1 MSGAACGTR
10 ERVRRDSPAAR
21 RAPRRTL
28 HAVRAYSQGEAAR
41 ILGVSPARLRS
52 WERHALVRPSVRDGD
67 RPAYGFRD
75 LVCGKTILVLLDH
88 GVPLRRIR
96 RTVEA
101 VRERIP
107 ELDEP
112 VAQLRVWLDGSDRIV
127 VRHGDALFE
136 PDGQRV
142 IDFTLAPAR
151 PDDVAPLGVAAASGN
166 RSSLREQQ
174 APAPAPESALEWFER
189 GCRLDGRPE
198 TFAEAIEAYRNAI
211 AADPGFAD
219 AHCNLG
225 AIHHQQDRRDEARAC
240 YERAL
245 ACDPGHVEAHLNLAS
260 LDEEEERPEAAL
272 AHYRAALR
280 ADPMRAETH
289 LAVALLYERLA
300 LRRRARAHWRR
311 YLQCAPG
318 GAWAEVAR
326 KRLAERDPDATGA

>member
-1 MSGAACGTR
+1 MT
-10 ERVRRDSPAAR
+10 
-21 RAPRRTL
+21 
-28 HAVRAYSQGEAAR
+28 AYTQGEAAR
-41 ILGVSPARLRS
+41 ILGVSRARLRS
-52 WERHALVRPSVRDGD
+52 WERSALVRPSVRDGD
-67 RPAYGFRD
+67 RLAYGFRD
-75 LVCGKTILVLLDH
+75 LVCGKAILVLLDH

-112 VAQLRVWLDGSDRIV
+112 VAQLRVWLDGSDRVV

-142 IDFTLAPAR
+142 IDFTLSPPC
-151 PDDVAPLGVAAASGN
+151 PDDVAPLAPPSAGNGAAGASGDAE
-166 RSSLREQQ
+166 RD
-174 APAPAPESALEWFER
+174 PETALEWFER
-189 GCRLDGRPE
+189 GCRLDSRPE
-198 TFAEAIEAYRNAI
+198 TFPQAIAAYERAIEA
-211 AADPGFAD
+211 DPDFAD

-225 AIHHQQDRRDEARAC
+225 AVHHQQDRRAEARAC

-245 ACDPGHVEAHLNLAS
+245 ACEPSHVEAHLNLAS

-280 ADPMRAETH
+280 ADPTRAEAH
-289 LAVALLYERLA
+289 LAIALLYEKLA
-300 LRRRARAHWRR
+300 LRRRAREHWRR
-311 YLQCAPG
+311 YLQCAPS

-326 KRLAERDPDATGA
+326 RRLDEADPDASA

>member
-1 MSGAACGTR
+1 VT
-10 ERVRRDSPAAR
+10 
-21 RAPRRTL
+21 
-28 HAVRAYSQGEAAR
+28 AYSQGEAAR
-41 ILGVSPARLRS
+41 ILGVSAARLRS
-52 WERHALVRPSVRDGD
+52 WERNALVRPSAREGE

-75 LVCGKTILVLLDH
+75 LVCGKAILVLLDH

-112 VAQLRVWLDGSDRIV
+112 VAQLRVWLDGSDRVV
-127 VRHGDALFE
+127 VRHGDALYE
-136 PDGQRV
+136 ADGQRV
-142 IDFTLAPAR
+142 IDFTLSPPR
-151 PDDVAPLGVAAASGN
+151 SDDVAPL
-166 RSSLREQQ
+166 
-174 APAPAPESALEWFER
+174 APAAGGETPGSASPESALEWFER
-189 GCRLDGRPE
+189 GCRLDSRPE
-198 TFAEAIEAYRNAI
+198 TFAEAADAYRRAI
-211 AADPGFAD
+211 EADPGFAD

-225 AIHHQQDRRDEARAC
+225 AVHHQQDRRAEARAC

-245 ACDPGHVEAHLNLAS
+245 ACDADHVEAHLNLAN

-280 ADPMRAETH
+280 ADPTRAETH

-300 LRRRARAHWRR
+300 LRRRARDHWRR

-326 KRLAERDPDATGA
+326 KRLDEHDPEASA

>member
-1 MSGAACGTR
+1 
-10 ERVRRDSPAAR
+10 VK
-21 RAPRRTL
+21 
-28 HAVRAYSQGEAAR
+28 AYSQGEAAR
-41 ILGVSPARLRS
+41 ILGISAARLRS
-52 WERHALVRPSVRDGD
+52 WERSALVRPSAREGE

-75 LVCGKTILVLLDH
+75 LVCVKAILVLLDH

-112 VAQLRVWLDGSDRIV
+112 VAQLRVWLDGSDRVV
-127 VRHGDALFE
+127 VRHGDALYE

-142 IDFTLAPAR
+142 IDFALSPAR
-151 PDDVAPLGVAAASGN
+151 ADDVAPLAAAPGEAPAAAS
-166 RSSLREQQ
+166 
-174 APAPAPESALEWFER
+174 PETALEWFER
-189 GCRLDGRPE
+189 GCRLDSRPE
-198 TFAEAIEAYRNAI
+198 TFGEAIEAYRRAI

-225 AIHHQQDRRDEARAC
+225 AVHHQQDRRADARAS

-245 ACDPGHVEAHLNLAS
+245 ACDAAHVEAHLNLAN

-280 ADPMRAETH
+280 ADPTRAETH
-289 LAVALLYERLA
+289 LAVALLYERLS
-300 LRRRARAHWRR
+300 LRRRAREHWRR
-311 YLQCAPG
+311 YLQCAPAG
-318 GAWAEVAR
+318 SWAEVAR
-326 KRLAERDPDATGA
+326 KRLEEKDPEASA

>member
-1 MSGAACGTR
+1 MT
-10 ERVRRDSPAAR
+10 
-21 RAPRRTL
+21 
-28 HAVRAYSQGEAAR
+28 AYSQGEAAR
-41 ILGVSPARLRS
+41 ILGVSAARLRS
-52 WERHALVRPSVRDGD
+52 WERSALVRPSAREGE

-75 LVCGKTILVLLDH
+75 LVCGKAILVLLDH

-112 VAQLRVWLDGSDRIV
+112 VAQLRVWLDGSDRVV
-127 VRHGDALFE
+127 VRHGDALYE

-142 IDFTLAPAR
+142 IDFALSPAHA
-151 PDDVAPLGVAAASGN
+151 DDVASLATGAADGEAGAGGAN
-166 RSSLREQQ
+166 
-174 APAPAPESALEWFER
+174 PESALEWFER
-189 GCRLDGRPE
+189 GCRLDSRPE
-198 TFAEAIEAYRNAI
+198 TFAQAIEAYRSAI
-211 AADPGFAD
+211 EADPGFAD

-225 AIHHQQDRRDEARAC
+225 AVHHQQDRRAEARGC

-245 ACDPGHVEAHLNLAS
+245 ACDASHVEAHLNLAN
-260 LDEEEERPEAAL
+260 LDEEDERPEAAL

-289 LAVALLYERLA
+289 LAVALLYEKLT
-300 LRRRARAHWRR
+300 LRRRARDHWRR

-326 KRLAERDPDATGA
+326 KRLDEQDPEASA